1 MALSTFLPIWHI
13 QKYFTAGCWGD
24 CLYIHPSIVT
34 REQITWPRITFSAN
48 RHLLTPLAL
57 FTYKIKSEDWQLG
70 FSSFPLQTKSFWYF
84 TDFTFAK
91 LFSSVILKGCGIPDC
106 LLLIRGGRCVSVFE
120 SLLAHC
126 LLCLCQP
133 VHKSIR
139 CWTLLNTADPAE
151 ALV

>member
-34 REQITWPRITFSAN
+34 REQITWPRITFRCKQAPVDS
-48 RHLLTPLAL
+48 
-57 FTYKIKSEDWQLG
+57 FGFVTYKIKSADWQLG

-84 TDFTFAK
+84 TDFAK
-91 LFSSVILKGCGIPDC
+91 LFSSVIPKGIPDC